1 MPKTV
6 ILTKI
11 YTTIS
16 FNIILQMRDRRY
28 EKKMQTVEKFIRKH
42 GTTDHVAILN
52 ELDIDYDTL
61 MKILSEL
68 RNKGF
73 LK

>member
-1 MPKTV
+1 
-6 ILTKI
+6 
-11 YTTIS
+11 
-16 FNIILQMRDRRY
+16 MRDRRY
-28 EKKMQTVEKFIRKH
+28 EKKMQTVEKFIREH

-68 RNKGF
+68 RNKGC